1 MVALSL
7 GQQPLFINGYQSP
20 DFTDRMD
27 PVFGCT
33 GRLWPLMHH
42 LSDLMARARLGEN
55 IKEEAERL
63 MSSLQAWSIEPSLS
77 ADAYVEAMI
86 QIARSYKF
94 CGLLMLC
101 MTVPSGQP
109 KENGGILGTRDPEIY
124 RSAFDCVLRV
134 CVLSA
139 PMATLTWPLYVVGRL
154 ATISSDRTIILHI
167 FSRFLEK
174 HHMKVVDGAR
184 TAVKAHWG
192 ERRPDWYHADSV
204 LFG

>member
-7 GQQPLFINGYQSP
+7 GQQPLFISGDRSP
-20 DFTDRMD
+20 DFTDKMD
-27 PVFGCT
+27 PILGCT

-42 LSDLMARARLGEN
+42 LSVLMARARLGDN
-55 IKEEAERL
+55 IKEEAECL
-63 MSSLQAWSIEPSLS
+63 ISSLQAWSIEPSVG
-77 ADAYVEAMI
+77 ADAYTEAMI

-94 CGLLMLC
+94 CGLLMLY
-101 MTVPSGQP
+101 MTVPSGQSN
-109 KENGGILGTRDPEIY
+109 ENGGILGTCDPEIY

-134 CVLSA
+134 CVLSM

-154 ATISSDRTIILHI
+154 ATITGDRTIILHI

-174 HHMKVVDGAR
+174 HRMKVVDGAR
-184 TAVKAHWG
+184 AAVKAHWG